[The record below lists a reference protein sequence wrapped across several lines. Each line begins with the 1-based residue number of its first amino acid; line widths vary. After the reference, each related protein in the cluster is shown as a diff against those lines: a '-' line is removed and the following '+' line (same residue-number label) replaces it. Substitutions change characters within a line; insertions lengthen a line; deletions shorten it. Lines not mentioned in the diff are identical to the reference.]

1 MSKHQRGIFITWWN
15 DLLSSD
21 NSRVNTGVVLS
32 IFAVFNAFAIIN
44 WNFFVYHKPL
54 DYGTVTLLTTMIGL
68 GGWSYHTSM
77 KAPGQGPPPTDPV
90 PRAKPAPLQE
100 VGQ

>member
-1 MSKHQRGIFITWWN
+1 MMITWWN

-21 NSRVNTGVVLS
+21 NSRVNIGIVLS
-32 IFAVFNAFAIIN
+32 VFAVLNAFAIIN

-77 KAPGQGPPPTDPV
+77 RGPGPGPPPTDPV
-90 PRAKPAPLQE
+90 PRAKAAPPE
-100 VGQ
+100 GERDV

>member
-1 MSKHQRGIFITWWN
+1 MIAWWN

-21 NSRVNTGVVLS
+21 NTRVNTGVVLS
-32 IFAVFNAFAIIN
+32 IFAVLNAFFIIN

-77 KAPGQGPPPTDPV
+77 MRGPGPDGPADGGPPP
-90 PRAKPAPLQE
+90 PRAKPAP
-100 VGQ
+100 